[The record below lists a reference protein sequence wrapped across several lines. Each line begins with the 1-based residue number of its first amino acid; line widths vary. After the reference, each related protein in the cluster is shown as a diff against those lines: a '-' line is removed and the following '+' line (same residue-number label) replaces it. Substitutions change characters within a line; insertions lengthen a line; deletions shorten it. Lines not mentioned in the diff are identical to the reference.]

1 MAGARRDLSGGGPAY
16 NLDELSPSSL
26 MRFPLPLALLLVS
39 MAPLAVVAQVQLSRL
54 DGVVLDAAGRPVAGV
69 DVTVSDPLGATVR
82 RATTDPSGRFL
93 IVDLA
98 PGRYRLAVDGGGA
111 ATSPVPLAIADGLP
125 ASVTL
130 HVPPAFRDAVV
141 VESARPA
148 ASIATRT
155 SLGAES
161 IARTPG
167 RAGSR
172 RLQDVVATLPGW
184 ATEDNGL
191 LHSRGVDDGF
201 LYVVDGVPVY
211 ERLDQ
216 ASGLAP
222 DASTLEALSV
232 VTGYVPPEYGYKAG
246 GVIDVRTRAAS
257 DAWRGL
263 AAIGGG
269 SDAAAD
275 GEGMAGGALGRGTA
289 LWLHAAGQRSSRFL
303 DPVHPDNLHNG
314 GGGLTTAG
322 QLTAGSG
329 ARDRV
334 TASWSAGAARF
345 DVPSTDA
352 QDAAGQD
359 QRLRLAQGG
368 GTASWQRGWS
378 SATVSQL
385 AGYVRRNR
393 SRLDPSDFDTP
404 LTAHA
409 DRRLTRIGAL
419 AGVTHQAG
427 AHVIKTGAEI
437 QQLRLAEGFGFAVT
451 DEDAAEAA
459 GLSDAALAFDAG
471 HPFRFDGQARSWLY
485 SAYAQD
491 TWQATTALTLAAGVR
506 FDRTRLLLPRQQWSP
521 RAGVAFAASPRTT
534 LRASVSRF
542 YQPPQPE
549 FLLLASSP
557 EARALS
563 PFIDDGGAAAD
574 GGADIEPERQW
585 AFEGGVEHRMGR
597 GWRVDL
603 SYWQRHVD
611 QYADPNV
618 FVGTTILVP
627 NAVAEGRAQ
636 GVDARLE
643 VAPGGAWSGYGN
655 VSVGKVTQTGP
666 ITGGLFLDDDVA
678 DLGPGVEFVPDHD
691 QRVVASAGVTWTG
704 PRGATLSATGRYE
717 SGTPIELDDEGEAA
731 DLAARPGADRVDFD
745 RGRVKPRTVVSLV
758 GSVPVWR
765 TAGADLSLRASVL
778 NLFDA
783 SYAYNFGNPFSGT
796 HFGAPRTF
804 ALGVRLEAR

>member
-1 MAGARRDLSGGGPAY
+1 MRRGLRSV
-16 NLDELSPSSL
+16 LLTSL
-26 MRFPLPLALLLVS
+26 LMSLVPGWLA
-39 MAPLAVVAQVQLSRL
+39 AQVQSSRL
-54 DGVVLDAAGRPVAGV
+54 EGVVVDAANRPVAGAA
-69 DVTVSDPLGATVR
+69 VTVSDPLGAAVR
-82 RATTDPSGRFL
+82 RATADASGRFL
-93 IVDLA
+93 ILDLP

-111 ATSPVPLAIADGLP
+111 ATEPVPIAIADGLP

-141 VESARPA
+141 VESARSGA
-148 ASIATRT
+148 AIASRT

-216 ASGLAP
+216 TSGLAP
-222 DASTLEALSV
+222 DASTLDALSV
-232 VTGYVPPEYGYKAG
+232 VTGYVPPEFGYKAG
-246 GVIDVRTRAAS
+246 GVIDIRTRAAS
-257 DAWRGL
+257 GAWRGL

-269 SDAAAD
+269 SDAAAE
-275 GEGMAGGALGRGTA
+275 GEGTAGGGLGRGAT
-289 LWLHAAGQRSSRFL
+289 LWVQAAGQRSSRVL
-303 DPVHPDNLHNG
+303 DPVHPDNLHNRG
-314 GGGLTTAG
+314 GAVTTAG
-322 QLTAGSG
+322 QITAGSG

-334 TASWSAGAARF
+334 TASWSGGAARF
-345 DVPSTDA
+345 DVPNTEP
-352 QDAAGQD
+352 QQAAGQD
-359 QRLRLAQGG
+359 QRQRLAQGG

-393 SRLDPSDFDTP
+393 SRLDPSDADTP
-404 LTAHA
+404 LTTRA

-419 AGVTHQAG
+419 AGATHHAG
-427 AHVIKTGAEI
+427 AHVIKAGTEI
-437 QQLRLAEGFGFAVT
+437 QQLRLDEGFGFAVT
-451 DEDAAEAA
+451 DDDAAEEA
-459 GLSDAALAFDAG
+459 GLSEAALAFDAG
-471 HPFRFDGQARSWLY
+471 HPFRFDGRARSWLY
-485 SAYAQD
+485 SVYAQD

-506 FDRTRLLLPRQQWSP
+506 FDRTHLLLPRQQWSP
-521 RAGVAFAASPRTT
+521 RVGMAYTASPRTT
-534 LRASVSRF
+534 VRASVSRF

-563 PFIDDGGAAAD
+563 PFAEEGETGSA

-585 AFEGGVEHRMGR
+585 AFEAGVEHRAGR

-603 SYWQRHVD
+603 SYWQRQVE

-618 FVGTTILVP
+618 FVGTTIIVP
-627 NAVAEGRAQ
+627 NAVAEGRAR

-643 VAPGGAWSGYGN
+643 FAPGGAWSGYGN
-655 VSVGKVTQTGP
+655 VSIGKVTQTGP
-666 ITGGLFLDDDVA
+666 ITGGLFLEDDVA

-691 QRVVASAGVTWTG
+691 QRVVASAGLTWTG
-704 PRGATLSATGRYE
+704 PRGATVSAVGRFE
-717 SGTPIELDDEGEAA
+717 SGTPIELDDDAEAA

-745 RGRVKPRTVVSLV
+745 RGRVEPRTVVSLAAT
-758 GSVPVWR
+758 VPVWR
-765 TAGADLSLRASVL
+765 TSGVDLSLRAAVL

-783 SYAYNFGNPFSGT
+783 GYAYNFGNPFSGT
-796 HFGAPRTF
+796 HFGAPRT
-804 ALGVRLEAR
+804 ASVTLRLETP